1 MINVLFGHIVDIYFT
16 INNTP
21 KLSCKW
27 ISNMRYIGIIFKEK
41 MDLVIVTVEYI
52 LCGIGIRINS
62 YYVHMGLPIWVIS
75 SKCKCYLNV

>member
-1 MINVLFGHIVDIYFT
+1 MINVLFGHIVGIYFT

-52 LCGIGIRINS
+52 LCGIGIQINS
-62 YYVHMGLPIWVIS
+62 YVHMGLPIWVIS
-75 SKCKCYLNV
+75 SKCKCYLNVY